1 MTLHHIISDGWS
13 VGVLVREAAA
23 LYEAYAAGKESPLQN
38 CRCSMLTYAVWQR
51 DWLRGEVLENQVGY
65 WRKLLGDLPA
75 AIELPTDYPRPPV
88 QSFRGDN
95 IRFSLTPELTA
106 KLKEI
111 SKQEDVTL
119 FMTLLA
125 AFRILLYRSTGQEAI
140 AIGTPIANRQDSAI
154 EDLIGFFVNTLALRI
169 DITGDMTFRELLS
182 RVREVTLGA
191 YAHQD
196 VPFEKLVEE
205 LQPERVRNLHPLFQ
219 VMFAMQN
226 TPQSVLDLP
235 GLDFQCAGV

>member
-1 MTLHHIISDGWS
+1 
-13 VGVLVREAAA
+13 
-23 LYEAYAAGKESPLQN
+23 
-38 CRCSMLTYAVWQR
+38 
-51 DWLRGEVLENQVGY
+51 LRGEVLENQFEY
-65 WRKLLGDLPA
+65 WRNLLGDLPT

-88 QSFRGDN
+88 QSFRGD
-95 IRFSLTPELTA
+95 IITFSLSEELTA
-106 KLKEI
+106 RLKRI

-140 AIGTPIANRQDSAI
+140 AIGTPIANRQESAI

-169 DITGDMTFRELLS
+169 DVTSDMTFKELLS

-226 TPQSVLDLP
+226 APRSTLNLP
-235 GLDFQCAGV
+235 GLTFSWQEFEHGATRFDIECHLRELDN